1 MRVRIR
7 WKLLLGIGTPL
18 VVLSTIIV
26 VASFYT
32 ERAAALKRTE
42 AQLTKDAQY
51 FAARFDTQLEMLAQ
65 IARTTASFLSAHP
78 DVSEPELYEML
89 RLNVAQSPL
98 IYGSCVAFEPH
109 TFSPD
114 RRLFAPYVYK
124 GPSGT
129 ARPGAPAPAGT
140 RGPDGLL
147 RMDVADAYDYTDPKW
162 EWYSVPRAQRAPMWT
177 EPFFD
182 DGAGDVVMCTYVAP
196 FYREAA
202 FRGTVNI
209 DVRLEDLHAVV
220 TRMQPGDSTVSI
232 ISRKGAFI
240 AWPDPALI
248 MHDTMQGLSARLGR
262 PDVALLAQRMTSRQT
277 ATERMMSLEA
287 QPAPV
292 LISYTPIPSTGWSFA
307 ASVPEDKAVAPVYAV
322 LRYNALVVGAMIVI
336 VVGVTLLVAL
346 WLTRPVEQLA
356 DAVARVK
363 IDRHAAERGSPGTL
377 PTVPAR
383 TRDEIGDLGRAF
395 NTMVAQIHEQVHAL
409 TRETRAREAVESEV
423 RIARDIQQ
431 SLLPRA
437 FPPFPGGGRTDVDL
451 YAFNGAA
458 KTVAGDFYDF
468 LVLPD
473 GRLALVIAD
482 VCGKGVPAAMYM
494 AVARTFLRNLLMSGS
509 STSAML
515 DELNR
520 VLAQD
525 NPQSLFVTLFVAL
538 MDPRTGRVHY
548 ANGGHPRPVV
558 RAAGGACRAFGQV
571 TGTIV
576 GVLEDQEWAEAQ
588 EQLGRGDTLVMFTDG
603 VPDARRPGAP
613 ASEVFGDARLME
625 FLSGLPEGLSARQ
638 ITEQLIARLHEHA
651 TRDWPDDVTVMV
663 VKRA

>member
-1 MRVRIR
+1 MRLRIR

-18 VVLSTIIV
+18 VVLSALIV
-26 VASFYT
+26 LGSFFS

-78 DVSEPELYEML
+78 DVSEPELFEML

-109 TFSPD
+109 TFSPE

-129 ARPGAPAPAGT
+129 PRPGAPPPAGT

-147 RMDVADAYDYTDPKW
+147 RMDVADAYDYTDPRW
-162 EWYSVPRAQRAPMWT
+162 EWFSVPHAQRTPMWT

-196 FYREAA
+196 FFRDGK

-220 TRMQPGDSTVSI
+220 TRMQPGDATVSI

-248 MHDTMQGLSARLGR
+248 MHDTVQGMAERLKRPDMAELGR
-262 PDVALLAQRMTSRQT
+262 RMTSRQT
-277 ATERMMSLEA
+277 ATERMLSLD
-287 QPAPV
+287 APQV
-292 LISYTPIPSTGWSFA
+292 PQLISYTPIPSTGWSFA
-307 ASVPEDKAVAPVYAV
+307 ASVNEGKAVEPVYAV
-322 LRYNALVVGAMIVI
+322 LRYNALIVGSMIVI

-363 IDRHAAERGSPGTL
+363 IDRRAVERGTVGTL

-431 SLLPRA
+431 SLLPRT
-437 FPPFPGGGRTDVDL
+437 FPPFPGRTDFDL

-468 LVLPD
+468 LLLPD

-494 AVARTFLRNLLMSGS
+494 AVARTFLRNLIMTCS
-509 STSAML
+509 STAAML

-525 NPQSLFVTLFVAL
+525 NPQSLFVTLIVAI
-538 MDPRTGRVHY
+538 MEPKTGRVHY
-548 ANGGHPRPVV
+548 ASGGHPRPLV
-558 RAAGGACRAFGQV
+558 RSAGGACRAFGRV

-576 GVLEDQEWAEAQ
+576 GVLEDQEWSEAL
-588 EQLGRGDTLVMFTDG
+588 EQLERGDTLVMFTDG

-613 ASEVFGDARLME
+613 ASEAFGDERLAE
-625 FLSGLPEGLSARQ
+625 FLSALPEGLSARE
-638 ITEQLIARLHEHA
+638 ITDRLIARLYDYA
-651 TRDWPDDVTVMV
+651 TRDWPDDVTVLV
-663 VKRA
+663 LKRA